1 MNNDHTFITS
11 SLPLAAY
18 MAAGEHLTLR
28 EIKLTDPK
36 GAELVFDDLQG
47 TRT

>member
-28 EIKLTDPK
+28 EIKLTNPR
-36 GAELVFDDLQG
+36 GASV
-47 TRT
+47 R